1 MNAPHPRRVLVLLA
15 GALVAAGLVA
25 GCASGGSTTSS
36 STPTTAVPPASSG
49 VVRVSQD
56 QFTAHAE
63 PHVAANPRDPRNLLA
78 ASMVYRGTA
87 RGLAT
92 YASFDSGATWQSNGP
107 LPGAAPNNDADVTVT
122 FDQAGHGYVA
132 GVVSTTAQLGTAYVW
147 RTDDGG
153 RLFQPPVAAVRGE
166 VDHPGMAADPT
177 AGSTD
182 LYLAGIVFEGST
194 SSLRFTRSTD
204 GGHSFEPSRAI
215 DPTNGS
221 DDRLTVVA
229 AGPGGL
235 VAVMYFAEPPD
246 GSVNVMVAT
255 STDHGSTFASHVRL
269 STVHWPPAIPGVNPR
284 SGPAIAIDP
293 TTGDMYA
300 AVATSGSDAQAS
312 EVDVFTSH
320 DSGRSWSPPV
330 PAVHAVG
337 VTYLQPQLAVD
348 DNGRLGLEAF
358 GLANGRV
365 NLILLSSSSRAATFG
380 PLRTVTE
387 GGGFDP
393 TLGLANS
400 ESASAQHWFGDYQGL
415 TTAGGAFHPVWN
427 DTSPGHLELFTAAI
441 PAAPSG

>member
-1 MNAPHPRRVLVLLA
+1 MAERVRVREISNEEGNRLLRIVRRQSGSVVTWRRAQMVLLSAQGMDVAQIATVAFTSEDRVRAVIHNFNADGFDSLYPRYA
-15 GALVAAGLVA
+15 GGRPPTFTLP
-25 GCASGGSTTSS
+25 SGGSAKYM
-36 STPTTAVPPASSG
+36 TA
-49 VVRVSQD
+49 
-56 QFTAHAE
+56 
-63 PHVAANPRDPRNLLA
+63 
-78 ASMVYRGTA
+78 
-87 RGLAT
+87 
-92 YASFDSGATWQSNGP
+92 
-107 LPGAAPNNDADVTVT
+107 
-122 FDQAGHGYVA
+122 
-132 GVVSTTAQLGTAYVW
+132 
-147 RTDDGG
+147 
-153 RLFQPPVAAVRGE
+153 
-166 VDHPGMAADPT
+166 
-177 AGSTD
+177 
-182 LYLAGIVFEGST
+182 
-194 SSLRFTRSTD
+194 TR
-204 GGHSFEPSRAI
+204 
-215 DPTNGS
+215 
-221 DDRLTVVA
+221 
-229 AGPGGL
+229 
-235 VAVMYFAEPPD
+235 PPD

-415 TTAGGAFHPVWN
+415 TTAGGVFHAVWN

-441 PAAPSG
+441 AAAPSG